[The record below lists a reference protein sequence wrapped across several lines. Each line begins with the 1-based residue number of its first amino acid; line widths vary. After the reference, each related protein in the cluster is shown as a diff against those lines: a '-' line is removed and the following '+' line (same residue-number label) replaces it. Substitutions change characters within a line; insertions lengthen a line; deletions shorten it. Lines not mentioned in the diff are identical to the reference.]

1 MMMMMMMQGG
11 QGILVDELY
20 REAVDSGVVSPLRS
34 FEKGLIDL
42 HGHSSHMAVAALR
55 YTFDH
60 MLERE
65 AERLKQQSAT
75 DSVKR
80 KKLKELTVIVGK
92 GGKLASV
99 IQRELTGRIRL
110 SSCPPLPDTHL
121 HISHSS
127 IITSFIH
134 PLILFLHHHN
144 MLDEFRP
151 PIRSYVSKTNAGR
164 LLLSEKDLTAW
175 MSIHRRS

>member
-1 MMMMMMMQGG
+1 MIMMLMMLLMVLQGG

-34 FEKGLIDL
+34 FDKGLIDL

-65 AERLKQQSAT
+65 AERLKQQQSAT
-75 DSVKR
+75 DTVRR
-80 KKLKELTVIVGK
+80 KKLKELTVLVGK

-99 IQRELTGRIRL
+99 IQRELTGRIR
-110 SSCPPLPDTHL
+110 
-121 HISHSS
+121 
-127 IITSFIH
+127 
-134 PLILFLHHHN
+134 
-144 MLDEFRP
+144 
-151 PIRSYVSKTNAGR
+151 VG
-164 LLLSEKDLTAW
+164 
-175 MSIHRRS
+175 